1 MKRMAIAALLLMIG
15 LLTKA
20 QSFEFQYQGKSLTDG
35 ATVTIV
41 AEEDAWGVLSCET
54 NPASNPKN
62 GLMLKLLNGNSANV
76 KAELQIEEQTFEA
89 ARIQWCMGGNCEMFV
104 GVKNYLKKEYVS
116 NGEDQ
121 VQFDASDITTKGH
134 MLAKITVTCSLES
147 HSVYVRFT
155 NGEESVRGDLNGDGK
170 VDASDIVTLVNIIM
184 GKE

>member
-1 MKRMAIAALLLMIG
+1 
-15 LLTKA
+15 
-20 QSFEFQYQGKSLTDG
+20 
-35 ATVTIV
+35 
-41 AEEDAWGVLSCET
+41 
-54 NPASNPKN
+54 
-62 GLMLKLLNGNSANV
+62 
-76 KAELQIEEQTFEA
+76 
-89 ARIQWCMGGNCEMFV
+89 MFV